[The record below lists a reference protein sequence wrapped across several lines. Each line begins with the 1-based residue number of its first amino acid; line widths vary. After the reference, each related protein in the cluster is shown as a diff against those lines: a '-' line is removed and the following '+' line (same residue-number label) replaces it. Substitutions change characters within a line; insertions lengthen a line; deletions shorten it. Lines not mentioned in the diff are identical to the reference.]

1 MYITPCI
8 SICRFDP
15 FTGICIGCNRTQA
28 QKDAWE
34 DMTESERMAIM
45 KELGYGKRMS
55 REERLRR
62 YDKG

>member
-45 KELGYGKRMS
+45 KELGYGNACLEKKAA
-55 REERLRR
+55 R